1 MGISLKLGT
10 QQRAR
15 GEVKAHM
22 VRLRASRCRSRLNQ
36 MMCHTTACWLVVNN
50 ETLVRAVSRSFVEE
64 ATEGQVREK
73 GVTLLAEI
81 IAPDF
86 CPSLPAARIE
96 KDLAAA

>member
-1 MGISLKLGT
+1 MRRRHT
-10 QQRAR
+10 WFA
-15 GEVKAHM
+15 
-22 VRLRASRCRSRLNQ
+22 CRSRPNQ

-50 ETLVRAVSRSFVEE
+50 ESLVRAVRRSFVEE
-64 ATEGQVREK
+64 TTEGRVREGGFK